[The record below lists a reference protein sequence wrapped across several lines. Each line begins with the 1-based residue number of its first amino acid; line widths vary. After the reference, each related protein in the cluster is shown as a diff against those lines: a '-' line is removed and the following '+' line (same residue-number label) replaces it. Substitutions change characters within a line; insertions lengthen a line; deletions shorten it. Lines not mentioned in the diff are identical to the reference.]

1 MPNYTAKE
9 KVKMLSLFDNLMEL
23 CSDESNTFFFVDT
36 TSSMQSKF
44 RIFSYY
50 IASYSEW
57 LKPDALECRGI
68 MFELNENEVPVRIAA
83 RPPKKFFNIFEN
95 PFTENIKDEQVGLAF
110 KKEDG
115 SLISSFIDKGELFLK
130 SKGSLFSQQVLD
142 AQKWLYDERRK
153 PLLECLKWY
162 AENDITI
169 NMEWVSPDNRVVL
182 TYDEPRLIILNA
194 RNNITG
200 EYIDLEDLVKDQ
212 TVNQYM
218 VDNHPFETINE
229 LIKEVQELKDQEG
242 YVVYDSKGA
251 EPVFKIK
258 CPWYVHLHS
267 VKSSVSSDKNLW
279 EAVAEGVSDDIKALF
294 ETDKASLD
302 RIAKF
307 ESIYKKQFSFV
318 YKTAIDIYNK
328 LRGNSRKDYAIE
340 SQSILN
346 EIGYPQL
353 FNIVMRLYLNG
364 PDESIVDLIKDHLVK
379 FIDVYLEL

>member
-1 MPNYTAKE
+1 MQLTK
-9 KVKMLSLFDNLMEL
+9 KDQKTIKSLFDNLMNL
-23 CSDESNTFFFVDT
+23 CSDDSNTFFFVDT

-68 MFELNENEVPVRIAA
+68 MFELDDNNNPIRIAA
-83 RPPKKFFNIFEN
+83 RPPKKFFNLFEN
-95 PFTENIKDEQVGLAF
+95 PFTEDIKDDQVGLAF

-162 AENDITI
+162 AENGITI

-182 TYDEPRLIILNA
+182 TYEEPRLIILNA
-194 RNNITG
+194 RHNITG
-200 EYIDLEDLVKDQ
+200 EYIDFEDLVKDQ
-212 TVNQYM
+212 TINQYI

-242 YVVYDSKGA
+242 YVVYNSKGA

-353 FNIVMRLYLNG
+353 FNIIMRLYLNG

>member
-1 MPNYTAKE
+1 MQLTK
-9 KVKMLSLFDNLMEL
+9 KDQKTIKSLFDNLMNL
-23 CSDESNTFFFVDT
+23 CSDDSNTFFFVDT

-68 MFELNENEVPVRIAA
+68 MFELDDNNNPIRIAA
-83 RPPKKFFNIFEN
+83 RPPKKFFNLFEN
-95 PFTENIKDEQVGLAF
+95 PFTEDIKDDQVGLAF

-142 AQKWLYDERRK
+142 SQKWLYDERRK

-162 AENDITI
+162 AENGITI

-318 YKTAIDIYNK
+318 YKTTTEIYNK
-328 LRGNSRKDYAIE
+328 LRGSSRKDYAIE

-346 EIGYPQL
+346 EMGCPQM

>member
-1 MPNYTAKE
+1 MQLTK
-9 KVKMLSLFDNLMEL
+9 KDQKTIKSLFDNLMNL
-23 CSDESNTFFFVDT
+23 CSDDSNTFFFVDT

-68 MFELNENEVPVRIAA
+68 MFELDDNNNPIRIAA
-83 RPPKKFFNIFEN
+83 RPPKKFFNLFEN
-95 PFTENIKDEQVGLAF
+95 PFTEDIKDDQVGLAF

-142 AQKWLYDERRK
+142 SQKWLYDERRK

-162 AENDITI
+162 AENGITI

-212 TVNQYM
+212 TINQYM

-242 YVVYDSKGA
+242 YVVYNSKGA

-353 FNIVMRLYLNG
+353 FNIIMRLHLNG

>member
-1 MPNYTAKE
+1 MQLTK
-9 KVKMLSLFDNLMEL
+9 KDQKTIKSLFDNLMNL
-23 CSDESNTFFFVDT
+23 CSDDSNTFFFVDT

-68 MFELNENEVPVRIAA
+68 MFELDDNNNPIRIAA
-83 RPPKKFFNIFEN
+83 RPPKKFFNLFEN
-95 PFTENIKDEQVGLAF
+95 PFTEDIKDDQVGLAF

-162 AENDITI
+162 AENGITI

-182 TYDEPRLIILNA
+182 TYEEPRLIILNA

-212 TVNQYM
+212 TINQYM

-242 YVVYDSKGA
+242 YVVYNSKGA

-318 YKTAIDIYNK
+318 YKTAIGIYNK

>member
-1 MPNYTAKE
+1 MQLTK
-9 KVKMLSLFDNLMEL
+9 KDQKTIKSLFDNLMNL
-23 CSDESNTFFFVDT
+23 CSDDSNTFFFVDT

-68 MFELNENEVPVRIAA
+68 MFELDDNNNPIRIAA
-83 RPPKKFFNIFEN
+83 RPPKKFFNLFEN
-95 PFTENIKDEQVGLAF
+95 PFTEDIKDDQVGLAF

-162 AENDITI
+162 AENGITI

-182 TYDEPRLIILNA
+182 TYEEPRLIILNA
-194 RNNITG
+194 RHNITG

-212 TVNQYM
+212 TINQYM

-242 YVVYDSKGA
+242 YVVYNSKGA

-318 YKTAIDIYNK
+318 YKTAIGIYNK

-340 SQSILN
+340 LQSILN

>member
-1 MPNYTAKE
+1 MQLTK
-9 KVKMLSLFDNLMEL
+9 KDQKTIKSLFDNLMNL
-23 CSDESNTFFFVDT
+23 CSDDSNTFFFVDT

-68 MFELNENEVPVRIAA
+68 MFELDDNNNPIRIAA
-83 RPPKKFFNIFEN
+83 RPPKKFFNLFEN
-95 PFTENIKDEQVGLAF
+95 PFTEDIKDDQVGLAF

-162 AENDITI
+162 AENGITI

-182 TYDEPRLIILNA
+182 TYEEPRLIILNA
-194 RNNITG
+194 RHIITG

-212 TVNQYM
+212 TINQYM

-242 YVVYDSKGA
+242 YVVYNSKGA

-353 FNIVMRLYLNG
+353 FNIIMRLYLNG
-364 PDESIVDLIKDHLVK
+364 PDESIVGLIKDHLVK

>member
-1 MPNYTAKE
+1 MQLTK
-9 KVKMLSLFDNLMEL
+9 KDQKTIKSLFDNLMNL
-23 CSDESNTFFFVDT
+23 CSDDNNTFFFVDT

-68 MFELNENEVPVRIAA
+68 MFELDDNNNPIRIAA
-83 RPPKKFFNIFEN
+83 RPPKKFFNLFEN
-95 PFTENIKDEQVGLAF
+95 PFTEDIKDDQVGLAF

-142 AQKWLYDERRK
+142 SQKWLYDERRK
-153 PLLECLKWY
+153 PLLDCLKWY
-162 AENDITI
+162 AENGITI

-182 TYDEPRLIILNA
+182 TYEEPRLIILNA
-194 RNNITG
+194 RHNITG

-212 TVNQYM
+212 TINQYM

-242 YVVYDSKGA
+242 YVVYNSKGA

-318 YKTAIDIYNK
+318 YKTTTEIYTK
-328 LRGNSRKDYAIE
+328 LRGSSRKDYAIE

>member
-1 MPNYTAKE
+1 MQLTK
-9 KVKMLSLFDNLMEL
+9 KDQKTIKSLFDNLMNL
-23 CSDESNTFFFVDT
+23 CSDDSNTFFFVDA

-68 MFELNENEVPVRIAA
+68 MFELDDNNNPIRIAA
-83 RPPKKFFNIFEN
+83 RPPKKFFNLFEN
-95 PFTENIKDEQVGLAF
+95 PFTEDIKDDQVGLAF

-162 AENDITI
+162 AENGITI

-182 TYDEPRLIILNA
+182 TYEEPRLIILNA
-194 RNNITG
+194 RHIITG

-212 TVNQYM
+212 TINQYM

-242 YVVYDSKGA
+242 YVVYNSKGA

-364 PDESIVDLIKDHLVK
+364 PDESIVGLIKDHLVK

>member
-1 MPNYTAKE
+1 MQLTK
-9 KVKMLSLFDNLMEL
+9 KDQKTIKSLFDNLMNL
-23 CSDESNTFFFVDT
+23 CSDDSNTFFFVDT

-68 MFELNENEVPVRIAA
+68 MFELDDNNNPIRIAA
-83 RPPKKFFNIFEN
+83 RPPKKFFNLFEN
-95 PFTENIKDEQVGLAF
+95 PFTEDIKDDQVGLAF

-162 AENDITI
+162 AENGITI
-169 NMEWVSPDNRVVL
+169 NMEWVSPNNRVVL
-182 TYDEPRLIILNA
+182 TYEEPRLIILNA
-194 RNNITG
+194 RHNITG

-212 TVNQYM
+212 TINQYI

-242 YVVYDSKGA
+242 YVVYNSKGA

-279 EAVAEGVSDDIKALF
+279 KAVAEGVSDDIKALF

-353 FNIVMRLYLNG
+353 FNIILRLYLNG
-364 PDESIVDLIKDHLVK
+364 PDESIVGLIKDHLVK

>member
-1 MPNYTAKE
+1 MQLTK
-9 KVKMLSLFDNLMEL
+9 KDQKTIKSLFDNLMNL
-23 CSDESNTFFFVDT
+23 CSDDSNTFFFVDT
-36 TSSMQSKF
+36 ISSMQSKF

-68 MFELNENEVPVRIAA
+68 MFELDDNNNPIRIAA
-83 RPPKKFFNIFEN
+83 RPPKKFFNLFEN
-95 PFTENIKDEQVGLAF
+95 PFTEDIKDDQVGLAF

-162 AENDITI
+162 AENGITI

-182 TYDEPRLIILNA
+182 TYEEPRLIILNA
-194 RNNITG
+194 RHNITG

-212 TVNQYM
+212 TINQYM

>member
-1 MPNYTAKE
+1 MQLTK
-9 KVKMLSLFDNLMEL
+9 KDQKTIKSLFDNLMNL
-23 CSDESNTFFFVDT
+23 CSDDNNTFFFVDT

-68 MFELNENEVPVRIAA
+68 MFELDDNNNPIRIAA
-83 RPPKKFFNIFEN
+83 RPPKKFFNLFEN
-95 PFTENIKDEQVGLAF
+95 PFTEDIKDDQVGLAF

-142 AQKWLYDERRK
+142 SQKWLYDERRK

-162 AENDITI
+162 AENGITI

-182 TYDEPRLIILNA
+182 TYEEPRLIILNA
-194 RNNITG
+194 RHNITG

-212 TVNQYM
+212 TINQYM

-229 LIKEVQELKDQEG
+229 LIEEVQELKDQEG

-364 PDESIVDLIKDHLVK
+364 PDESIVGLIKDHLVK

>member
-1 MPNYTAKE
+1 MQLTK
-9 KVKMLSLFDNLMEL
+9 KDQKTIKSLFDNLMNL
-23 CSDESNTFFFVDT
+23 CSDDSNTFFFVDT

-68 MFELNENEVPVRIAA
+68 MFELDDNNNPIRIAA
-83 RPPKKFFNIFEN
+83 RPPKKFFNLFEN
-95 PFTENIKDEQVGLAF
+95 PFTEDIKDDQVGLAF

-142 AQKWLYDERRK
+142 SQKWLYDERRK

-162 AENDITI
+162 AENGITI

-182 TYDEPRLIILNA
+182 TYEEPRLIILNA
-194 RNNITG
+194 RHNITG

-212 TVNQYM
+212 TINQYM

-229 LIKEVQELKDQEG
+229 LIEEVQELKDQEG
-242 YVVYDSKGA
+242 YVVYNSKGA

>member
-1 MPNYTAKE
+1 MQLTK
-9 KVKMLSLFDNLMEL
+9 KDQKTIKSLFDNLMNL
-23 CSDESNTFFFVDT
+23 CSDDSNTFFFVDT

-68 MFELNENEVPVRIAA
+68 MFELDDNNNPIRIAA
-83 RPPKKFFNIFEN
+83 RPPKKFFNLFEN
-95 PFTENIKDEQVGLAF
+95 PFTEDIKDDQVGLAF

-142 AQKWLYDERRK
+142 SQKWLYDERRK

-182 TYDEPRLIILNA
+182 TYEEPRLIILNA
-194 RNNITG
+194 RHNITG

-212 TVNQYM
+212 TINQYI

-242 YVVYDSKGA
+242 YVVYNSKGA

-340 SQSILN
+340 LQSILN

>member
-1 MPNYTAKE
+1 MQLTK
-9 KVKMLSLFDNLMEL
+9 KDQKIIKSLFDNLMNL
-23 CSDESNTFFFVDT
+23 CSDDSNTFFFVDT

-68 MFELNENEVPVRIAA
+68 MFELDDNNNPIRIAA
-83 RPPKKFFNIFEN
+83 RPPKKFFNLFEN
-95 PFTENIKDEQVGLAF
+95 PFTEDIKDDQVGLAF

-162 AENDITI
+162 AENGITI

-182 TYDEPRLIILNA
+182 TYEEPRLIILNA
-194 RNNITG
+194 RHNITG

-212 TVNQYM
+212 TINQYM

-242 YVVYDSKGA
+242 YVVYNSKGA

-318 YKTAIDIYNK
+318 YKTAIGIYNK

>member
-1 MPNYTAKE
+1 MQLTK
-9 KVKMLSLFDNLMEL
+9 KDQKSIKLLFDNLMTL
-23 CSDESNTFFFVDT
+23 CSDDNNTFFFVDT

-68 MFELNENEVPVRIAA
+68 MFELDDNNNPIRIAA
-83 RPPKKFFNIFEN
+83 RPPKKFFNLFEN
-95 PFTENIKDEQVGLAF
+95 PFTENIKDDQVGLAF

-115 SLISSFIDKGELFLK
+115 SLISSFIDKGEVFLK

-212 TVNQYM
+212 TINQYM

-229 LIKEVQELKDQEG
+229 LIEEVQELKDQEG
-242 YVVYDSKGA
+242 YVVYNSKGA

>member
-1 MPNYTAKE
+1 MQLTK
-9 KVKMLSLFDNLMEL
+9 KDQKTIKSLFVNLMNL
-23 CSDESNTFFFVDT
+23 CSDDSNTFFFVDT

-68 MFELNENEVPVRIAA
+68 MFELDDNNNPIRIAA
-83 RPPKKFFNIFEN
+83 RPPKKFFNLFEN
-95 PFTENIKDEQVGLAF
+95 PFTEDIKDDQVGLAF

-142 AQKWLYDERRK
+142 SQKWLYDERRK

-182 TYDEPRLIILNA
+182 TYEEPRLIILNA
-194 RNNITG
+194 RHNITG

-212 TVNQYM
+212 TINQYI

-242 YVVYDSKGA
+242 YVVYNSKGA

>member
-1 MPNYTAKE
+1 MQLTK
-9 KVKMLSLFDNLMEL
+9 KDQKTIKSLFDNLMNL
-23 CSDESNTFFFVDT
+23 CSDDSNTFFFVDT

-68 MFELNENEVPVRIAA
+68 MFELDDNNNPIRIAA
-83 RPPKKFFNIFEN
+83 RPPKKFFNLFEN
-95 PFTENIKDEQVGLAF
+95 PFTEDIKDDQVGLAF

-162 AENDITI
+162 AENGITI

-212 TVNQYM
+212 TINQYM

-229 LIKEVQELKDQEG
+229 LIEEVQELKDQEG

-364 PDESIVDLIKDHLVK
+364 PDESIVDLVKDHLVK

>member
-1 MPNYTAKE
+1 MQLTK
-9 KVKMLSLFDNLMEL
+9 KDQKTIKSLFDNLMNL
-23 CSDESNTFFFVDT
+23 CSDDSNTFFFVDT

-68 MFELNENEVPVRIAA
+68 MFELDDNNNPIRIAA
-83 RPPKKFFNIFEN
+83 RPPKKFFNLFEN
-95 PFTENIKDEQVGLAF
+95 PFTEDIKDDQVGLAF

-162 AENDITI
+162 AENGITI

-182 TYDEPRLIILNA
+182 TYEESRLIILNA

-212 TVNQYM
+212 TINQYM

-242 YVVYDSKGA
+242 YVVYNSKGA

-353 FNIVMRLYLNG
+353 FNIVMRLHLNG

-379 FIDVYLEL
+379 FIDVYLEV

>member
-1 MPNYTAKE
+1 MQLTK
-9 KVKMLSLFDNLMEL
+9 KDQKSIKSLFDNLMTL
-23 CSDESNTFFFVDT
+23 CSDDNNTFFFVDT

-68 MFELNENEVPVRIAA
+68 MFELDDNNNPIRIAA
-83 RPPKKFFNIFEN
+83 RPPKKFFNLFEN
-95 PFTENIKDEQVGLAF
+95 PFTEDIKDDQVGLAF

-162 AENDITI
+162 AENGITI

-182 TYDEPRLIILNA
+182 TYEEPRLIILNA
-194 RNNITG
+194 RHNITG
-200 EYIDLEDLVKDQ
+200 KYIDLEDLVKDQ
-212 TVNQYM
+212 TINQYM

-242 YVVYDSKGA
+242 YVVYNSKGA

-318 YKTAIDIYNK
+318 YKTAIGIYNK

>member
-1 MPNYTAKE
+1 MQLTK
-9 KVKMLSLFDNLMEL
+9 KDQKTIKSLFDNLMNL
-23 CSDESNTFFFVDT
+23 CSDDSNTFFFVDT

-50 IASYSEW
+50 ISSYSEW

-68 MFELNENEVPVRIAA
+68 MFELDDNNNPIRIAA
-83 RPPKKFFNIFEN
+83 RPPKKFFNLFEN
-95 PFTENIKDEQVGLAF
+95 PFTEDIKDDQVGLAF

-162 AENDITI
+162 AENGITI

-182 TYDEPRLIILNA
+182 TYEEPRLIILNA
-194 RNNITG
+194 RHNITG

>member
-1 MPNYTAKE
+1 MQLTK
-9 KVKMLSLFDNLMEL
+9 KDQKTIKSLFDNLMNL
-23 CSDESNTFFFVDT
+23 CSDDNNTFFFVDT

-68 MFELNENEVPVRIAA
+68 MFELDDNNNPIRIAA
-83 RPPKKFFNIFEN
+83 RPPKKFFNLFEN
-95 PFTENIKDEQVGLAF
+95 PFTEDIKDDQVGLAF

-142 AQKWLYDERRK
+142 SQKWLYDERRK

-162 AENDITI
+162 AENGITI

-242 YVVYDSKGA
+242 YVVYDAKGA

-364 PDESIVDLIKDHLVK
+364 PDESIVGLIKDHLVK

>member
-1 MPNYTAKE
+1 MQLTK
-9 KVKMLSLFDNLMEL
+9 KDQKSIKSLFDNLMNL
-23 CSDESNTFFFVDT
+23 CSDDNNTFFFVDT

-68 MFELNENEVPVRIAA
+68 MFELDDNNNPIRIAA
-83 RPPKKFFNIFEN
+83 RPPKKFFNLFEN

-162 AENDITI
+162 AENGITI

-182 TYDEPRLIILNA
+182 TYEEPRLIILNA
-194 RNNITG
+194 RHNITG

-212 TVNQYM
+212 TINQYM

-229 LIKEVQELKDQEG
+229 LIEEVQELKDQEG
-242 YVVYDSKGA
+242 YVVYDQKGA

-294 ETDKASLD
+294 ETDNASLD

-328 LRGNSRKDYAIE
+328 LRGSSRKDYAIE

-346 EIGYPQL
+346 EMGCPQM

-379 FIDVYLEL
+379 FIDVYLEV

>member
-1 MPNYTAKE
+1 MQLTK
-9 KVKMLSLFDNLMEL
+9 KDQKSIKSLFDNLMNL
-23 CSDESNTFFFVDT
+23 CSDDNNTFFFVDT

-68 MFELNENEVPVRIAA
+68 MFELDDNNNPIRIAA
-83 RPPKKFFNIFEN
+83 RPPKKFFNLFEN
-95 PFTENIKDEQVGLAF
+95 PFTENIKDDQVGLAF

-115 SLISSFIDKGELFLK
+115 SLISSFIDKGEVFLK

-162 AENDITI
+162 AENGITI
-169 NMEWVSPDNRVVL
+169 NMEWVSPDNRIVL
-182 TYDEPRLIILNA
+182 TYEEPRLIILNA
-194 RNNITG
+194 RHNITG

-212 TVNQYM
+212 TINQYM
-218 VDNHPFETINE
+218 VDNHPFETINK
-229 LIKEVQELKDQEG
+229 LIEEVQELKDQEG

-353 FNIVMRLYLNG
+353 FNIIMRLYLNG
-364 PDESIVDLIKDHLVK
+364 PDESIVDLIKEHLVK

>member
-1 MPNYTAKE
+1 MQLTK
-9 KVKMLSLFDNLMEL
+9 KDQKTIKSLFDNLMNL
-23 CSDESNTFFFVDT
+23 CSDDSNTFFFVDT

-68 MFELNENEVPVRIAA
+68 MFELDDNNNPIRIAA
-83 RPPKKFFNIFEN
+83 RPPKKFFNLFEN
-95 PFTENIKDEQVGLAF
+95 PFTEDIKDDQVGLAF

-162 AENDITI
+162 AENGITI

-182 TYDEPRLIILNA
+182 TYEEPRLIILNA
-194 RNNITG
+194 RHNITG

-212 TVNQYM
+212 TINQYM

-242 YVVYDSKGA
+242 YVVYNSKGA
-251 EPVFKIK
+251 EPAFKIK

-318 YKTAIDIYNK
+318 YKTAIGIYNK

>member
-1 MPNYTAKE
+1 MQLTK
-9 KVKMLSLFDNLMEL
+9 KDQKTIKSLFDNLMNL
-23 CSDESNTFFFVDT
+23 CSDDSNTFFFVDT

-68 MFELNENEVPVRIAA
+68 MFELDDNNNPIRIAA
-83 RPPKKFFNIFEN
+83 RPPKKFFNLFEN
-95 PFTENIKDEQVGLAF
+95 PFTEDIKDDQVGLAF

-142 AQKWLYDERRK
+142 SQKWLYDERRK
-153 PLLECLKWY
+153 PLLDCLKWY
-162 AENDITI
+162 AENGITI

-182 TYDEPRLIILNA
+182 TYEEPRLIILNA
-194 RNNITG
+194 RHNITG
-200 EYIDLEDLVKDQ
+200 EYIDLEDLAKDQ
-212 TVNQYM
+212 TINQYM

-242 YVVYDSKGA
+242 YVVYNSKGA

>member
-1 MPNYTAKE
+1 MQLTK
-9 KVKMLSLFDNLMEL
+9 KDQKSIKSLFDNLMNL
-23 CSDESNTFFFVDT
+23 CSDDNNTFFFVDT

-68 MFELNENEVPVRIAA
+68 MFELDDNNNPIRIAA
-83 RPPKKFFNIFEN
+83 RPPKKFFNLFEN
-95 PFTENIKDEQVGLAF
+95 PFTEDIKDDQVGLAF

-115 SLISSFIDKGELFLK
+115 SLISSFIDKGEVFLK

-162 AENDITI
+162 AENGITI

-182 TYDEPRLIILNA
+182 TYEESRLIILNA

-212 TVNQYM
+212 TINQYM

-229 LIKEVQELKDQEG
+229 LIEEVQELKDQEG

-307 ESIYKKQFSFV
+307 ESVYKKQFSFV
-318 YKTAIDIYNK
+318 YKTAIGIYNK

-353 FNIVMRLYLNG
+353 FNIIMRLYLNG
-364 PDESIVDLIKDHLVK
+364 PDESIVDLIKEHLVK

>member
-1 MPNYTAKE
+1 MQLTK
-9 KVKMLSLFDNLMEL
+9 KDQKTIKSLFDNLMNL
-23 CSDESNTFFFVDT
+23 CSDDNNTFFFVDT

-68 MFELNENEVPVRIAA
+68 MFELDDNNNPIRIAA
-83 RPPKKFFNIFEN
+83 RPPKKFFNLFEN
-95 PFTENIKDEQVGLAF
+95 PFTEDIKDDQVGLAF

-142 AQKWLYDERRK
+142 SQKWLYDERRK
-153 PLLECLKWY
+153 PLLDCLKWY
-162 AENDITI
+162 AENGITI

-182 TYDEPRLIILNA
+182 TYEEPRLIILNA
-194 RNNITG
+194 RHNITG

>member
-1 MPNYTAKE
+1 MQLTK
-9 KVKMLSLFDNLMEL
+9 KDQKTIKSLFDNLMNL
-23 CSDESNTFFFVDT
+23 CSDDSNTFFFVDT

-68 MFELNENEVPVRIAA
+68 MFELDDSNNPIRIAA
-83 RPPKKFFNIFEN
+83 RPPKKFFNLFEN
-95 PFTENIKDEQVGLAF
+95 PFTEDIKDDQVGLAF

-153 PLLECLKWY
+153 PLLDCLKWY

-212 TVNQYM
+212 TINQYM

-242 YVVYDSKGA
+242 YVVYNSKGA

-258 CPWYVHLHS
+258 CQWYVHLHS

-318 YKTAIDIYNK
+318 YKTAIGIYNK

>member
-1 MPNYTAKE
+1 MQLTK
-9 KVKMLSLFDNLMEL
+9 KDQKSIKLLFDNLMTL
-23 CSDESNTFFFVDT
+23 CSDDNNTFFFVDT

-68 MFELNENEVPVRIAA
+68 MFELDDNNNPIRIAA
-83 RPPKKFFNIFEN
+83 RPPKKFFNLFEN
-95 PFTENIKDEQVGLAF
+95 PFTENIKDDQVGLAF

-115 SLISSFIDKGELFLK
+115 SLISSFIDKGEVFLK

-194 RNNITG
+194 RHNITG

-212 TVNQYM
+212 TINQYM

-229 LIKEVQELKDQEG
+229 LIKEVQELKDQKG
-242 YVVYDSKGA
+242 YVVYNSKGA

>member
-1 MPNYTAKE
+1 MQLTK
-9 KVKMLSLFDNLMEL
+9 KDQKTIKSLFDNLMNL
-23 CSDESNTFFFVDT
+23 CSDDSNTFFFVDT

-68 MFELNENEVPVRIAA
+68 MFELDDNNNPIRIAA
-83 RPPKKFFNIFEN
+83 RPPKKFFNLFEN
-95 PFTENIKDEQVGLAF
+95 PFTEDIKDDQVGLAF

-142 AQKWLYDERRK
+142 SQKWLYDERRK

-182 TYDEPRLIILNA
+182 TYEEPRLIILNA
-194 RNNITG
+194 RHNITG

-212 TVNQYM
+212 TINQYI

-242 YVVYDSKGA
+242 YVVYNSKGA

-318 YKTAIDIYNK
+318 YKTAIGIYNK

-353 FNIVMRLYLNG
+353 FNIIMRLYLNG

>member
-1 MPNYTAKE
+1 MQLTKKDQKNIK
-9 KVKMLSLFDNLMEL
+9 SLFDNLMNL
-23 CSDESNTFFFVDT
+23 CSDDNNTFFFVDT

-68 MFELNENEVPVRIAA
+68 MFELDDNNNPIRVAA
-83 RPPKKFFNIFEN
+83 RPPKKFFNLFEN
-95 PFTENIKDEQVGLAF
+95 PFTEDIKDDQVGLAF

-142 AQKWLYDERRK
+142 SQKWLYDERRK

-162 AENDITI
+162 AENGITI

-182 TYDEPRLIILNA
+182 TYEEPRLIILNA
-194 RNNITG
+194 RHNITG

-212 TVNQYM
+212 TINQYM

-242 YVVYDSKGA
+242 YVVYNSKGA

-267 VKSSVSSDKNLW
+267 VKSSVSSNKNLW

-346 EIGYPQL
+346 EIGCPQM

-364 PDESIVDLIKDHLVK
+364 PDESIVGLIKDHLVK

>member
-1 MPNYTAKE
+1 MQLTK
-9 KVKMLSLFDNLMEL
+9 KDQKTIKSLFDNLMNL
-23 CSDESNTFFFVDT
+23 CSDDSNTFFFVDT

-68 MFELNENEVPVRIAA
+68 MFELDDNNNPIRIAA
-83 RPPKKFFNIFEN
+83 RPPKKFFNLFEN
-95 PFTENIKDEQVGLAF
+95 PFTEDIKDDQVGLAF

-162 AENDITI
+162 AENGITI

-182 TYDEPRLIILNA
+182 TYEEPRLIILNA
-194 RNNITG
+194 RHNITG

-212 TVNQYM
+212 TINQYM

-242 YVVYDSKGA
+242 YVVYNSKGA

-318 YKTAIDIYNK
+318 YKTAIEIYNK
-328 LRGNSRKDYAIE
+328 LRGYSRKDYAIE

-379 FIDVYLEL
+379 FIDVYLEV

>member
-1 MPNYTAKE
+1 MQLTK
-9 KVKMLSLFDNLMEL
+9 KDQKSIKSLFDNLMTL
-23 CSDESNTFFFVDT
+23 CSDDNNTFFFVDT

-68 MFELNENEVPVRIAA
+68 MFELDDNNNPIRIAA
-83 RPPKKFFNIFEN
+83 RPPKKFFNLFEN
-95 PFTENIKDEQVGLAF
+95 PFTEDIKDDQVGLAF

-115 SLISSFIDKGELFLK
+115 SLISSFIDKGEVFLK

-162 AENDITI
+162 AENGITI
-169 NMEWVSPDNRVVL
+169 NMEWVSPDNRIVL
-182 TYDEPRLIILNA
+182 TYEEPRLIILNA

-212 TVNQYM
+212 TINQYM

-229 LIKEVQELKDQEG
+229 LIEEVQELKDQEG

-294 ETDKASLD
+294 ETDKVSLD

-318 YKTAIDIYNK
+318 YKTAIGIYNK

>member
-1 MPNYTAKE
+1 MQLTK
-9 KVKMLSLFDNLMEL
+9 KDQKTIKSLFDNLMNL
-23 CSDESNTFFFVDT
+23 CSDDNNTFFFVDT

-68 MFELNENEVPVRIAA
+68 MFELDDNNNPIRIAA
-83 RPPKKFFNIFEN
+83 RPPKKFFNLFEN
-95 PFTENIKDEQVGLAF
+95 PFTEDIKDDQVGLAF

-115 SLISSFIDKGELFLK
+115 SLISSFIDKGEVFLK

-162 AENDITI
+162 AENGITI

-182 TYDEPRLIILNA
+182 TYEESRLIILNA

-212 TVNQYM
+212 TINQYM

-242 YVVYDSKGA
+242 YVVYDQKGA

>member
-1 MPNYTAKE
+1 MQLTK
-9 KVKMLSLFDNLMEL
+9 KDQKTIKSLFDNLMNL
-23 CSDESNTFFFVDT
+23 CSDDSNTFFFVDT

-68 MFELNENEVPVRIAA
+68 MFELDDNNNPIRIAA
-83 RPPKKFFNIFEN
+83 RPPKKFFNLFEN
-95 PFTENIKDEQVGLAF
+95 PFTEDIKDDQVGLAF

-142 AQKWLYDERRK
+142 SQKWLYDERRK

-182 TYDEPRLIILNA
+182 TYEEPRLIILNA
-194 RNNITG
+194 RHNITG

-212 TVNQYM
+212 TINQYI

-242 YVVYDSKGA
+242 YVVYNSKGA

-346 EIGYPQL
+346 EISYPQL
-353 FNIVMRLYLNG
+353 FNIIMSLYLNG

>member
-1 MPNYTAKE
+1 MQLTK
-9 KVKMLSLFDNLMEL
+9 KDQKSIKLLFDNLMTL
-23 CSDESNTFFFVDT
+23 CSDDNNTFFFVDT

-68 MFELNENEVPVRIAA
+68 MFELDDNNNPIRIAA
-83 RPPKKFFNIFEN
+83 RPPKKFFNLFEN
-95 PFTENIKDEQVGLAF
+95 PFTENIKDDQVGLAF

-115 SLISSFIDKGELFLK
+115 SLISSFIDKGEVFLK

-153 PLLECLKWY
+153 PLLDCLKWY

-212 TVNQYM
+212 TINQYM

-229 LIKEVQELKDQEG
+229 LIEEVQELKDQEG
-242 YVVYDSKGA
+242 YVVYNSKGA

>member
-1 MPNYTAKE
+1 MQLTK
-9 KVKMLSLFDNLMEL
+9 KDQKSIKSLFDNLMTL
-23 CSDESNTFFFVDT
+23 CSDDNNTFFFVDT

-68 MFELNENEVPVRIAA
+68 MFELDDNNNPIRIAA
-83 RPPKKFFNIFEN
+83 RPPKKFFNLFEN
-95 PFTENIKDEQVGLAF
+95 PFTEDIKDDQVGLAF

-115 SLISSFIDKGELFLK
+115 SLISSFIDKGEVFLK

-162 AENDITI
+162 AENGITI

-182 TYDEPRLIILNA
+182 TYEESRLIILNA

-212 TVNQYM
+212 TINQYM

-229 LIKEVQELKDQEG
+229 LIEEVQELKDQEG

-353 FNIVMRLYLNG
+353 FNIIMRLYLNG
-364 PDESIVDLIKDHLVK
+364 PDESIVDLIKEHLVK

>member
-1 MPNYTAKE
+1 MQLTK
-9 KVKMLSLFDNLMEL
+9 KDQKSIKSLFDNLMNL
-23 CSDESNTFFFVDT
+23 CSDDNNTFFFVDT

-68 MFELNENEVPVRIAA
+68 MFELDDNNNPIRIAA
-83 RPPKKFFNIFEN
+83 RPPKKFFNLFEN
-95 PFTENIKDEQVGLAF
+95 PFTEDVKDDQVGLAF

-115 SLISSFIDKGELFLK
+115 SLISSFIDKGEVFLK

-162 AENDITI
+162 AENGITI

-182 TYDEPRLIILNA
+182 TYEESRLIILNA

-212 TVNQYM
+212 TINQYM

-229 LIKEVQELKDQEG
+229 LIEEVQELKDQEG

-346 EIGYPQL
+346 EMGYPQL

>member
-1 MPNYTAKE
+1 MQLTK
-9 KVKMLSLFDNLMEL
+9 KDQKSIKSLFDNLMTL
-23 CSDESNTFFFVDT
+23 CSDDNNTFFFVDT

-68 MFELNENEVPVRIAA
+68 MFELDDNNNPIRIAV
-83 RPPKKFFNIFEN
+83 RPPKKFFNLFEN
-95 PFTENIKDEQVGLAF
+95 PFTEDIKDDQVGLAF

-115 SLISSFIDKGELFLK
+115 SLISSFIDKGEVFLK

-162 AENDITI
+162 AENGITI

-182 TYDEPRLIILNA
+182 TYEESRLIILNA

-212 TVNQYM
+212 TINQYM

-229 LIKEVQELKDQEG
+229 LIEEVQELKDQEG

-346 EIGYPQL
+346 EMGYPQL

>member
-1 MPNYTAKE
+1 MQLTK
-9 KVKMLSLFDNLMEL
+9 KDQKSIKSLFDNLINL
-23 CSDESNTFFFVDT
+23 CSDDSNTFFFVDT

-68 MFELNENEVPVRIAA
+68 MFELDDNNNPIRIAA
-83 RPPKKFFNIFEN
+83 RPPKKFFNLFEN
-95 PFTENIKDEQVGLAF
+95 PFTEDIKDDQVGLAF

-130 SKGSLFSQQVLD
+130 SKCSLFSQQVLD

-162 AENDITI
+162 AENGITI
-169 NMEWVSPDNRVVL
+169 NMEWVSPDNRIVL
-182 TYDEPRLIILNA
+182 TYEEPRLIILNA
-194 RNNITG
+194 RHNITG

-212 TVNQYM
+212 TINQYM

-229 LIKEVQELKDQEG
+229 LIEEVQELKDQEG

-364 PDESIVDLIKDHLVK
+364 PDESIVGLIKDHLVK